1 MLDDLMIRLGHDLA
15 VYTGTHG
22 ILQYPDVDGE
32 DQEIFLY
39 VEDKYVPAP
48 LYYWKVIQDQVS
60 VETIQQ

>member
-32 DQEIFLY
+32 DQEIFLC
-39 VEDKYVPAP
+39 P
-48 LYYWKVIQDQVS
+48 LLSSWITGMQKKS
-60 VETIQQ
+60 F